1 MSKILI
7 KVDKGLC
14 LKTWSLKNSTELF
27 MLTDTNREHLQPWL
41 PWVPNVKTEAD
52 SKKFIRES
60 LQEMKDGKG
69 MELGIWLAD
78 KLVGCIG
85 LHGLSKPNRRASLGY
100 WLSKNCQKKGIM
112 TRSVK
117 AFIDYSFKTLNLNR
131 IGLEA
136 STKNISSCAVA
147 ERLGFV
153 KEGIVRQF
161 EFVDGRFLDCQVY
174 SILKSEWK

>member
-7 KVDKGLC
+7 KVDKDLY
-14 LKTWSLKNSTELF
+14 LKTWSLKNSAELF
-27 MLTDTNREHLQPWL
+27 ALTDKNRAYLQPWL

-60 LQEMKDGKG
+60 LQEMKDDKG
-69 MELGIWLAD
+69 IEMGIWLAD

-100 WLSKNCQKKGIM
+100 WLSKNQQKKGIM

-117 AFIDYSFKTLNLNR
+117 ALVDYSFKILNLNR

-136 STKNISSCAVA
+136 STENVSSCAIA
-147 ERLGFV
+147 KKLGFV
-153 KEGIVRQF
+153 KEGVVRQF
-161 EFVDGRFLDCQVY
+161 EFVDGRFLDCQVC
-174 SILKSEWK
+174 SVLKSEWK